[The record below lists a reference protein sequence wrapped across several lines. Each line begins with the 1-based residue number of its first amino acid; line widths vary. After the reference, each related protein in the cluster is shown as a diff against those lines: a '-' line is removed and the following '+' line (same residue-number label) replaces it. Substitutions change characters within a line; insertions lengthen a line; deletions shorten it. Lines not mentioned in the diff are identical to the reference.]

1 MSTRLPLQ
9 MNRHLIV
16 NRIPLIGIL
25 CFVLLF
31 IFSSTLYPGGS
42 QADVNSVGFD
52 WVHNYWCNLMRV
64 NGINGAINP
73 ARPFALFA
81 LIMLCG
87 SIAVFAY
94 QFAEFSNLSELWKKI
109 IKWGGILSM
118 SSATL
123 LPTAYHDSII
133 IITSLFGLPVVI
145 GIIKE
150 IYGSSLPIYKAS
162 GVICLLL
169 VCLNNVMYY
178 TSQFI
183 EWLPL
188 IQKITFMF
196 VLIWILGLNH
206 EIRKRIKI
214 AYSKA

>member
-1 MSTRLPLQ
+1 M
-9 MNRHLIV
+9 
-16 NRIPLIGIL
+16 
-25 CFVLLF
+25 LF

-42 QADVNSVGFD
+42 QADINSVGFD
-52 WVHNYWCNLMRV
+52 WMNNYWCNLMRV

-73 ARPFALFA
+73 ARPFALSA

-94 QFAEFSNLSELWKKI
+94 QFAEFSNQSEPWKKI

-118 SSATL
+118 SFATL
-123 LPTAYHDSII
+123 LPTEYHDSII

-150 IYGSSLPIYKAS
+150 IYGSNLSVYKAS
-162 GVICLLL
+162 GVICLILIA
-169 VCLNNVMYY
+169 LNNVMYY
-178 TSQFI
+178 TNQFI

-188 IQKITFMF
+188 IQKITFML
-196 VLIWILGLNH
+196 VLIWILGLNN

-214 AYSKA
+214 GYNKA